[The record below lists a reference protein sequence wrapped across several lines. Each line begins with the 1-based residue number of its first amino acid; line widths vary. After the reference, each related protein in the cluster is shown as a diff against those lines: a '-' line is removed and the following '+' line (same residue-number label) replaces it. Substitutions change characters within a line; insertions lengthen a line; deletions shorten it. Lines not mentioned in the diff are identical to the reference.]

1 MRSFRLDP
9 YLWIHLAGAAAVPI
23 FLELC
28 FLGLAA
34 GDPVL
39 PIGLEFLL
47 VAVVGIAPVFWM
59 QWQRPFYIFSLL
71 VVAIKPDQLTDEQR
85 RLLRLFKTTPV
96 KALTVVVSG
105 VLAIAL
111 WKLFHAPPLDAA
123 SITFLPQWRL
133 GGLLIGAIAFLLSNV
148 FLQVPASVL
157 RVLLATESQIDAD
170 DAYPVEHIPQDFSII
185 GLRVAKIL
193 PDMVVETPQPATE
206 GAAASSSGLD
216 TTSEKSAAGVTD
228 QPKQPSSEAA
238 PPVSPP
244 EAVPATEAPSDSDES
259 SEKSVP
265 QPDET
270 GETTE
275 TVAHDADHEDAS
287 ETGDASSEDAS
298 AQPVDELADTLP
310 DHPDTMSDA
319 DADALETDTDSKAE
333 THEAEDPHKPNITQS
348 INPDEPEPPSN

>member
-23 FLELC
+23 FLEIC
-28 FLGLAA
+28 FVGLAA

-71 VVAIKPDQLTDEQR
+71 IVAVKPDQLTDEQR

-111 WKLFHAPPLDAA
+111 WKLFHAPPLDAS
-123 SITFLPQWRL
+123 SIPFLPQWRL

-157 RVLLATESQIDAD
+157 RVLLAPESQVNDTDPYA
-170 DAYPVEHIPQDFSII
+170 VEHISKDFSVI
-185 GLRVAKIL
+185 GLRVERIL
-193 PDMVVETPQPATE
+193 PDMVLETPQLATE
-206 GAAASSSGLD
+206 GAATSLSGQD
-216 TTSEKSAAGVTD
+216 TTTDTSKADAAD
-228 QPKQPSSEAA
+228 QPKQSSPKAA
-238 PPVSPP
+238 PPESTPDAGSATDASSDGDDSP
-244 EAVPATEAPSDSDES
+244 DE
-259 SEKSVP
+259 SVP
-265 QPDET
+265 QTE
-270 GETTE
+270 GTTE
-275 TVAHDADHEDAS
+275 TIANDADHDEAS
-287 ETGDASSEDAS
+287 ETGDALSEDAS
-298 AQPVDELADTLP
+298 AQSVDESAGTSP
-310 DHPDTMSDA
+310 NDHPDTGS
-319 DADALETDTDSKAE
+319 EAE
-333 THEAEDPHKPNITQS
+333 TQDVDDPHNSNSAQS
-348 INPDEPEPPSN
+348 INPDESEPPSN